1 MSARR
6 LRTDV
11 IRTWRGK
18 AEWAVPLLLFLAI
31 LLVAALAFNVA
42 NLDTGGEAIPGT
54 GAAGGT
60 EPSALGGFDPIL
72 ADVILVV
79 FAAFVVASLVYALRR
94 RRLHLK
100 ALVQPSS
107 L

>member
-6 LRTDV
+6 LRTNV

-42 NLDTGGEAIPGT
+42 DLDTGGEAIPGA

-60 EPSALGGFDPIL
+60 EPRASGGFDPIL
-72 ADVILVV
+72 ADVILLV
-79 FAAFVVASLVYALRR
+79 FAGFVVATRVFAWPGRR
-94 RRLHLK
+94 VHATVL
-100 ALVQPSS
+100 
-107 L
+107 